1 MKSRRQFL
9 QTSAAA
15 TVGVP
20 LLARASADTKS
31 VSANDKIQIALIG
44 CGGMGQNDA
53 SSSVATGMTKVVA
66 AADCYDGRLQH
77 MKEQYG
83 SDIFTTKDYRE
94 VLARK
99 DIDAVLIGTPDH
111 WHQKITIDA
120 LDAKKDVYCEKP
132 MVQHV
137 DDGLPVVAAQ
147 QRSQQIL
154 QIGSQRVSSVIYK
167 KAKELFQSGAIG
179 DLNMVEAWWD
189 RNSAVG
195 AWEYTVPLDAS
206 TETCDWTQFQG
217 RAAKKPWNAE
227 RFFRWRCYQ
236 DYGTGVAGDLFVH
249 LFSGLHFITGAIGPT
264 RVYSTGGTRFWGGR
278 DVPDVLLGIFD
289 YPKTAAHPAFNLVL
303 RVNFVSGAEESSGF
317 RFTGSDAV
325 MSVGNTVTLSR
336 QPKPTEPGY
345 SIDTFTK
352 DMQKSFMQRY
362 RIEYPLLKTSTSTLV
377 TKHDEVYA
385 TPSKYSDHI
394 DHHLSFATA
403 IRSRKPVVE
412 DAVFG
417 FRAAGPAILSNV
429 SYFEKR
435 VVAWDPTSMRMGA

>member
-15 TVGVP
+15 TVGIP
-20 LLARASADTKS
+20 LLARASAPAKP

-44 CGGMGQNDA
+44 SGGMGQNDA
-53 SSSVATGMTKVVA
+53 SSSVATGLTKVVA

-167 KAKELFQSGAIG
+167 KAKELFESGAIG

-217 RAAKKPWNAE
+217 RAPKKPWNAE

-325 MSVGNTVTLSR
+325 MTVGSTVTLSR
-336 QPKPTEPGY
+336 QPKPSEPGY
-345 SIDTFTK
+345 SIDTFTEA
-352 DMQKSFMQRY
+352 MQKSYMQKY
-362 RIEYPLLKTSTSTLV
+362 RTEYPLQKTSTSTLV

-394 DHHLSFATA
+394 DHHLNFATA
-403 IRSRKPVVE
+403 IKSRKPVIE

-435 VVAWDPTSMRMGA
+435 VVTWDPTTMRMGA

>member
-1 MKSRRQFL
+1 
-9 QTSAAA
+9 
-15 TVGVP
+15 
-20 LLARASADTKS
+20 
-31 VSANDKIQIALIG
+31 
-44 CGGMGQNDA
+44 
-53 SSSVATGMTKVVA
+53 MTKVVA